1 MGVIS
6 WRSPCRRDG
15 RSILAAS
22 AMQRF
27 LPKKD
32 SDIPSAASATF
43 FVAPFRTR
51 ARTLSYFEISPSMV
65 KVRLE
70 PGAGTGPVGAAAGV
84 AAVAGAGTGA
94 AAGTEAAAGTVAGA
108 GMQWVQVRAGISGE

>member
-1 MGVIS
+1 MCPRLCPRCAPGVPADY
-6 WRSPCRRDG
+6 RV
-15 RSILAAS
+15 
-22 AMQRF
+22 
-27 LPKKD
+27 
-32 SDIPSAASATF
+32 T
-43 FVAPFRTR
+43 
-51 ARTLSYFEISPSMV
+51 EISPSMV

-108 GMQWVQVRAGISGE
+108 GAGTGTGREGGEGRITDAVGAAGV